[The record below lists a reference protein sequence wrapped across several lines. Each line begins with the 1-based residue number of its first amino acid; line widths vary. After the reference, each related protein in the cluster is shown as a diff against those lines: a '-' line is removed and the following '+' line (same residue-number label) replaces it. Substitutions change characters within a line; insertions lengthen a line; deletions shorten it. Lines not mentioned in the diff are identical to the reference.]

1 MKFTG
6 ISLGLL
12 LASLLPA
19 AAQLSVEVVLEQ
31 EQFLLGEAVPAA
43 VKVTN
48 RSGQTLQLG
57 KDASWLTF
65 SVESG
70 EGFVVGKNGEVP
82 VVQEFTLPSSKVA
95 TRKVELTPYF
105 TLSRAGR
112 YRIIATV
119 YVKEWD
125 KQFLSQAKGFD
136 VITGAKLW
144 SQEIGVPAPAG
155 DTNRAPEVRKY
166 TLQQANY
173 LRTQP
178 RLYVKLSDSSEER
191 VMKVYSLGNLVSFS
205 KPDPQVDKLSNLHL
219 LFQNGARTFSYNL
232 ISPDGELK
240 VRQTY
245 ESAATRPRLR
255 MGEDGKLEVAGGMRR
270 VSATDVP
277 TPKNTEDDAAS
288 R

>member
-1 MKFTG
+1 MKIAG
-6 ISLGLL
+6 LSLGLL

-19 AAQLSVEVVLEQ
+19 TAQLTVEVVLDQ

-48 RSGQTLQLG
+48 RSGQTVQLG
-57 KDASWLTF
+57 KDAGWLTF
-65 SVESG
+65 SIESG
-70 EGFVVGKNGEVP
+70 DGFVVGKSGEVP
-82 VVQEFTLPSSKVA
+82 VIEEFTLPSSKVA
-95 TRKVELTPYF
+95 TRKVQLTPYF
-105 TLSRAGR
+105 TLSRPGR
-112 YRIIATV
+112 YRVTATV
-119 YVKEWD
+119 DVKGWD
-125 KQFLSQAKGFD
+125 KQFLSPAKGFD

-178 RLYVKLSDSSEER
+178 RLYVKLTDASEER

-219 LFQNGARTFSYNL
+219 LFQNGARTFSYNVV
-232 ISPDGELK
+232 SPDGELTL
-240 VRQTY
+240 RQTY
-245 ESAATRPRLR
+245 ETAATRPRLQLDA
-255 MGEDGKLEVAGGMRR
+255 DGKFAVAGGFRR
-270 VSATDVP
+270 ISVSDLPA
-277 TPKNTEDDAAS
+277 PKTSEDDVKQP
-288 R
+288 